1 MTSSRRR
8 TALLA
13 LLLLLATACATHAAG
28 HAADHAAETPRTRV
42 AGVAQAIE
50 DHYFDADRG
59 RTIADGLRV
68 AAADGAFDA
77 LAAPQALAHA
87 LTTRLKPL
95 DRHFRVRVAQS
106 AEARERRAPRPDM
119 GDGIERVEILPGN
132 IGVLGLRGFADFEF
146 GRTDQPARQ
155 AIDAA
160 LQRLAQTDAMVVD
173 LRGNHGGSPAM
184 VGYLASAFVAPGADI
199 FNTFHSR
206 EGTQSEAPAQWFA
219 APRTRLPLYVVI
231 DGDTGSAAESFA
243 YTLQQAGRATIV
255 GETSGGA
262 ANPGGPITTREG
274 LDVFVPTGSPVN
286 PFSHGNWEGV
296 GVQPDVPAAP
306 DKALDV
312 ALERARK
319 AVPRD

>member
-8 TALLA
+8 SALPA
-13 LLLLLATACATHAAG
+13 LLLLLAAACASHATG
-28 HAADHAAETPRTRV
+28 HAAETPRTRV

-59 RTIADGLRV
+59 RTIADGLRA

-95 DRHFRVRVAQS
+95 DRHFHVRVAQS
-106 AEARERRAPRPDM
+106 AETRERRAPRPDM

-132 IGVLGLRGFADFEF
+132 IGVLGLRGFADFDF
-146 GRTDQPARQ
+146 GRSDAPARQ

-173 LRGNHGGSPAM
+173 LRGNRGGSPAM

-206 EGTQSEAPAQWFA
+206 AGTQSEAPAQWHP
-219 APRTRLPLYVVI
+219 APRTQLPLYVVI
-231 DGDTGSAAESFA
+231 DAGTGSAAESFA